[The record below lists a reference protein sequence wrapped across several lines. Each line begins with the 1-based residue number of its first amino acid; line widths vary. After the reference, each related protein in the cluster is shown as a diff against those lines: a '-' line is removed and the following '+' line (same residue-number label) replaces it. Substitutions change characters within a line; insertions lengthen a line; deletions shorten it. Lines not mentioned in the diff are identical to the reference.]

1 MQDLELKA
9 NQCDTAE
16 KIQQAIDSLGAAGGR
31 IVLPEMQLEL
41 DRGLE
46 MRSGVVLS
54 GQGQGTRLRKGPG
67 RAYRLATYHNYGM
80 CDVPL
85 ESTEG
90 LKAGMTV
97 SIQDDSK
104 GGFYGTFARITWVE
118 DKWVGLDR
126 GLEADYAIDANPR
139 LTITYP
145 LVFGLNVE
153 DVVVSNLTL
162 DGNLEHNPHQMNECR
177 GASIYFG
184 NSHNIEVTGIHQRN
198 YNGEGF
204 GAQMCTNW
212 RVRDCSFSENTGN
225 GLHPGAGSTGVLF
238 ENCVSEKNGLSGFF
252 FCVRANHVTVRDC
265 VFRGNNVNGVS
276 VNTRDSYNLIENCMI
291 EDNLDCGICFQG
303 PSNAD
308 RPGAQPH
315 SCLVKACKIGNNCL
329 QEGAAQLEVGKW
341 VRDIILEKNVIAS
354 GSKQTAGIA
363 VDKMASDI
371 FMADNKLDDCHP
383 DVRAEEK
390 SFTDSRPQFNCGH
403 ESVKTHD
410 MRHLFPGK

>member
-1 MQDLELKA
+1 MPELELKA

-46 MRSGVVLS
+46 MRSGVVLR
-54 GQGQGTRLRKGPG
+54 GQGPGTLLRKGPG

-90 LKAGMTV
+90 LTAGMTV

-126 GLEADYAIDANPR
+126 GLAADYAIDANPQ
-139 LTITYP
+139 LTMTYP
-145 LVFGLNVE
+145 MIFGLNVE
-153 DVVVSNLTL
+153 NVKVSDLTL
-162 DGNLEHNPHQMNECR
+162 DGNLEQNPHKMNECR

-184 NSHNIEVTGIHQRN
+184 GSHHFEVTGINERN

-212 RVRDCSFSENTGN
+212 RVRDCSFNENTGN

-238 ENCVSEKNGLSGFF
+238 ENCASEKNGLSGLF
-252 FCVRANHVTVRDC
+252 FCVRANHTTVRDC
-265 VFRGNNVNGVS
+265 VFRGNKENGIS
-276 VNTRDSYNLIENCMI
+276 VNTRDSYNLIEYCTI
-291 EDNLDCGICFQG
+291 EDNLDCGLCFQG
-303 PSNAD
+303 PFNTVH
-308 RPGAQPH
+308 PGAQPH
-315 SCLVKACKIGNNCL
+315 CCLVKSCHIRNNGVE
-329 QEGAAQLEVGKW
+329 EGPAQVAVERW
-341 VRDIILEKNVIAS
+341 VHDIILERNSIAS
-354 GSKQTAGIA
+354 GAKQTAGIS
-363 VDKMASDI
+363 VDRTASGI
-371 FMADNKLDDCHP
+371 YMEDNKFENCHP
-383 DVRAEEK
+383 DIVAVKK
-390 SFTDSRPQFNCGH
+390 SVTDSRPQFNCGH
-403 ESVKTHD
+403 ETVKTRD
-410 MRHLFPGK
+410 MRHLFPGQ